1 MRVWKSPVFYFGVVL
16 VLVVV
21 SALLAPFV
29 VDWNGYRTDLQAFG
43 EKLTGRKVEVAGPV
57 SVRLFPWPKL
67 TAGDVRVANP
77 EGSEDQWFATADQ
90 ITVSMTLGALLNGVI
105 QVESINIDKP
115 KMKLRRTL
123 KGVGNWN
130 FEPVENIRNNR
141 LLEHV
146 MLDKITITS
155 GSIQMVDDRRGNHA
169 DFENLN
175 GTFSAANFTGP
186 WRSAGSFTYNALPL
200 SFTASTGEW
209 VTQEPLRL
217 ALRVSS
223 QLSSGYSYAVDGVQ
237 GGDKFDGTL
246 RVAPVENE
254 GGKGD
259 TEGQFRPVTLKSK
272 LAANFETIA
281 LSDIEIRPADAKDQ
295 GTLLAGDANF
305 TIGKVI
311 MAEAKLTAPRV
322 DLDALA
328 GAGSRRLLRDGG
340 GLSLVNG
347 LLTTLP
353 EDIELRSSVKVS
365 ALRAGG
371 EILENVLL
379 DVSANRQAVRIHEL
393 SASMPGRSRSKFSGV
408 FFPGER
414 FAELAGDLALESLDA
429 RQLSWWLWPE
439 SKADINKSWTGS
451 RGRLKL
457 QTAVALT
464 ASKLDFQNMDYE
476 LDGETGKANLA
487 ILVNGE
493 RPIIDFQV
501 AAETIDIDNFVADG
515 LVALS
520 PTNGEASLPGIMEN
534 FVDEQV
540 KRDLRFAL
548 EATTLRLNGVETKDV
563 AVELETTVKGFDL
576 KKLEIG
582 FADGA
587 RLSASGLFLSTSNG
601 ADGTAEIKFTAE
613 DPRPLLRLSGLL
625 PRENDPPWA
634 DVLGKTDVKIGLQA
648 RPSGVEPATSFNV
661 AGTVGNL
668 KVSSDGNFVSAAEG
682 GGTRINGVTELSS
695 PASSTMFKLFGIPA
709 DISDTVPAR
718 LMVTAD
724 GKFWDAYKVDV
735 DSDVYGSKLHFS
747 GSLSSRETGWG
758 VDGKLAVA
766 SEDAKD
772 LLTALKVPTSS
783 AHGGRLSVNAKVDT
797 VANIVTFDEIDAGYA
812 DRTFG
817 GTLALEDGRKIT
829 GEFTASSASLA
840 GVLAPVFLPWNGR
853 VANLEQTF
861 GKGLPFGL
869 TGELWIRP
877 KTLTIYPGLD
887 VNEAQVGITGDGVE
901 SRVTVFAKTAE
912 NGKVAVEV
920 AATQASTAHKISG
933 HLVLPIDL
941 SRQLK
946 LNDGTAIASGEVNV
960 NVTFSGEGRSPG
972 AVLAGLRGGGSFAL
986 SNGRL
991 LGISPESFSKKVAG
1005 VKDARTLNDA
1015 FASLRKGNGVAVG
1028 AVSGEVKIDGGAATV
1043 APFGASTVDADVLIK
1058 PSMELVGGLIEID
1071 VGLDLKASANLPPM
1085 EISYAGAPSQ
1095 LSTREDT
1102 TALASFLG
1110 FKVLQQGVDDLEKIQ
1125 AEQQRLAIEEE
1136 NQRREDQERLEA
1148 FYAQRVELRLRMRE
1162 LRTHAN
1168 QQVLDAE
1175 QAKIEQARLINE
1187 GEELN
1192 RLELRQRMRELRFF
1206 RKLLADA
1213 TRPAAPVKRKVKPAA
1228 PTEFIQVPLIL
1239 VPPSEP

>member
-21 SALLAPFV
+21 SALMAPFV
-29 VDWNGYRTDLQAFG
+29 VNWDGYRADLQAFG
-43 EKLTGRKVEVAGPV
+43 EKLTGRKVEIAGPV
-57 SVRLFPWPKL
+57 NVRLFPWPKL
-67 TAGDVRVANP
+67 TAGDVRLANP
-77 EGSEDQWFATADQ
+77 AGHADQWFATADK
-90 ITVSMTLGALLNGVI
+90 ITISMTLAALLNGVI
-105 QVESINIDKP
+105 QVESIDVEKP
-115 KMKLRRTL
+115 EIKLRRTL
-123 KGVGNWN
+123 EGVGNWN
-130 FEPVENIRNNR
+130 FEPTENIRNNR

-155 GSIQMVDDRRGNHA
+155 GSIQMVDDRRGDNA
-169 DFENLN
+169 RLENLN
-175 GTFSAANFTGP
+175 GIFSAANFAGP
-186 WRSAGSFTYNALPL
+186 WRSTGSFTYNALPL

-209 VTQEPLRL
+209 ATEEPLRL

-223 QLSSGYSYAVDGVQ
+223 LLSSGYSYAVEGLQ
-237 GGDKFDGTL
+237 GRDKFDGML
-246 RVAPVENE
+246 RIAPVENE

-272 LAANFETIA
+272 VAADFNTIA
-281 LSDIEIRPADAKDQ
+281 LSDVEIRPADVKDQ
-295 GTLLAGDANF
+295 GTLLAGNASF

-322 DLDALA
+322 DFDALA

-353 EDIELRSSVKVS
+353 GDVEVRSSVKVS

-393 SASMPGRSRSKFSGV
+393 SASMPGRSRSLFKGV

-429 RQLSWWLWPE
+429 RQLSRWLWPDR
-439 SKADINKSWTGS
+439 KAEINKSWTGS

-476 LDGETGKANLA
+476 LDGETGRANLA

-493 RPIIDFQV
+493 RPIIDFHV

-520 PTNGEASLPGIMEN
+520 PNGEASLSGIMEN
-534 FVDEQV
+534 FVNEQV

-601 ADGTAEIKFTAE
+601 ADGTAGIKITAE

-625 PRENDPPWA
+625 PRESDPPWA
-634 DVLGKTDVKIGLQA
+634 AVLGRTDVRIDLQA
-648 RPSGVEPATSFNV
+648 KPSGVEPATRYSV
-661 AGTVGNL
+661 AGMVGDL
-668 KVSSDGNFVSAAEG
+668 KISSDGNIVSLEEG
-682 GGTRINGVTELSS
+682 GGTGITGVTELRSS
-695 PASSTMFKLFGIPA
+695 ASSTILALMGFRT
-709 DISDTVPAR
+709 DISDRIPAR
-718 LMVTAD
+718 LIVTAD
-724 GKFWDAYKVDV
+724 GKFQDAFKVDV
-735 DSDVYGSKLHFS
+735 DFDVYGSRLHFS
-747 GSLSSRETGWG
+747 GSLDSRVAGWG
-758 VDGKLAVA
+758 AAGKLALA

-772 LLTALKVPTSS
+772 FLTALKVPANA
-783 AHGGRLSVNAKVDT
+783 AHGGGLSLNAKVDT
-797 VANIVTFDEIDAGYA
+797 VANIVTFDEIDAKYA
-812 DRTFG
+812 DQTFG

-829 GEFTASSASLA
+829 GEFTASNVSL
-840 GVLAPVFLPWNGR
+840 VDVMAPIFLPWSGK
-853 VANLEQTF
+853 VASLEQTF
-861 GKGLPFGL
+861 AKGLPFGL

-877 KTLTIYPGLD
+877 TTLTVYPGLD
-887 VNEAQVGITGDGVE
+887 VNEVQVGITGDDVE
-901 SRVTVFAKTAE
+901 SRITVFAKTAE
-912 NGKVAVEV
+912 NGKVAVEI
-920 AATQASTAHKISG
+920 ASRQDTAMQKLSG
-933 HLVLPIDL
+933 HILLPFDL
-941 SRQLK
+941 SQQLK
-946 LNDGTAIASGEVNV
+946 LSDGTAVASGEVNV
-960 NVTFSGEGRSPG
+960 DLMFSGEGRSPG
-972 AVLAGLRGGGSFAL
+972 AVLAGLSGSGSFSLA
-986 SNGRL
+986 NGKL
-991 LGISPESFSKKVAG
+991 LNISPENFSKNVAG
-1005 VKDARTLNDA
+1005 AKDAKSLNDI
-1015 FASLRKGNGVAVG
+1015 FVSLRKGNGVVIG
-1028 AVSGEVKIDGGAATV
+1028 AVSGDLKIDGGVATV

-1058 PSMELVGGLIEID
+1058 PSMELVDGLIEID

-1085 EISYAGAPSQ
+1085 EISYAGPPSQ
-1095 LSTREDT
+1095 LSSREDT

-1136 NQRREDQERLEA
+1136 NQRKSDQERLEA
-1148 FYAQRVELRLRMRE
+1148 FYAQRVELRLRLRE

-1168 QQVLDAE
+1168 QQALDAE
-1175 QAKIEQARLINE
+1175 QAKIEQARLIKE

-1213 TRPAAPVKRKVKPAA
+1213 TRPAAPVKRKVKPAE
-1228 PTEFIQVPLIL
+1228 TIQVPVIL
-1239 VPPSEP
+1239 VPPFVQ